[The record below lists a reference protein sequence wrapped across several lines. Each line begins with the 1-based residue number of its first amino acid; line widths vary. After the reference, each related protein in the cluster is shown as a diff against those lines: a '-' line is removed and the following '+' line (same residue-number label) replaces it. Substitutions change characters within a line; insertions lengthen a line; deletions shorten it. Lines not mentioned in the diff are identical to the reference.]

1 MCAIY
6 QQVNAPIKRNSVLSG
21 PWNRVPS
28 GIDVCIAKAL
38 FSKNHQVFGD
48 VMDRV
53 RQKID
58 KRIGQWDQ
66 FVKKVYGDWKNNFFQ
81 FLNTCVF
88 KW

>member
-1 MCAIY
+1 
-6 QQVNAPIKRNSVLSG
+6 
-21 PWNRVPS
+21 
-28 GIDVCIAKAL
+28 
-38 FSKNHQVFGD
+38 
-48 VMDRV
+48 MDRV